1 MTAVL
6 GIFAAQEV
14 VAAAAPLVWPA
25 ASPAQLVL
33 ADLVLFSA
41 SSLSYLAVPLTLAV
55 AVLRHRLWDIDLLI
69 NRALV
74 YGSLSATLA
83 LTYVGSVVL
92 LQGLVRTL
100 TGQDSELAII
110 ASTLAIAGLFQPLR
124 RMLQSFIDR
133 RFYRR
138 KYDAA
143 RTLETFSARL
153 RDEVDLSALTAELVG
168 VVDDTMRPS
177 SVSLWIRPP
186 ASKRS
191 DSS

>member
-1 MTAVL
+1 
-6 GIFAAQEV
+6 
-14 VAAAAPLVWPA
+14 
-25 ASPAQLVL
+25 
-33 ADLVLFSA
+33 
-41 SSLSYLAVPLTLAV
+41 LAV
-55 AVLRHRLWDIDLLI
+55 AILRHRLWDIDLLI

-124 RMLQSFIDR
+124 RVLQSFIDR

-153 RDEVDLSALTAELVG
+153 RDEVDLSTLTAELVG

-186 ASKRS
+186 SSKRS